1 VRTRAF
7 LLYFERIK
15 PMAIFRAVMD
25 IGTHSCR
32 LIIAEIKDG
41 KDVTH
46 LRQVRVTRIG
56 EGLGQENFHI
66 SRIAKDRTLSA
77 LVEYKAM
84 IGAYPVEKIW
94 LLGTQA
100 LREAENGKEF
110 VVEVKEK
117 TGFDLEII
125 SGRRE
130 AYLSYVGAVSGLQ
143 GTGLQMPLVLDIGAG
158 STELFWEGVTVDGE
172 TCVDGASAPI
182 GALRLLENPLN
193 EEEILEAL
201 KAGWRHVTIP
211 TGVLHQ
217 VQHQAEA
224 QQQMDV
230 QYQAEAQHQ
239 AGCERS
245 LVAVGGTATTLGAI
259 YMKMKIY
266 DPEALL
272 GLRVSRAEVE
282 EVLTI
287 LVELSTPERLALP
300 GMLPGREDVMPWG
313 LRILLGVMT
322 YSGRDEVAICDRD
335 LLYGVLYE

>member
-1 VRTRAF
+1 
-7 LLYFERIK
+7 
-15 PMAIFRAVMD
+15 MD

-46 LRQVRVTRIG
+46 LRQLRVTRIG
-56 EGLGQENFHI
+56 EGLGQGNLHI
-66 SRIAKDRTLSA
+66 SRSAKDRTLSA
-77 LVEYKAM
+77 LVEYKSM

-100 LREAENGKEF
+100 LREADNGKEF
-110 VVEVKEK
+110 VAEVKEK

-130 AYLSYVGAVSGLQ
+130 AYLSYAGAVSGLQ
-143 GTGLQMPLVLDIGAG
+143 RTGLQMPLVLDIGAG
-158 STELFWEGVTVDGE
+158 STELFWEGVTSGGE

-182 GALRLLENPLN
+182 GALRLLENPLDD
-193 EEEILEAL
+193 EGILDAL
-201 KAGWRHVTIP
+201 KVGWRHVTIP

-217 VQHQAEA
+217 VQHQAE
-224 QQQMDV
+224 V
-230 QYQAEAQHQ
+230 QYQVEAQHQ
-239 AGCERS
+239 ADGERP

-259 YMKMKIY
+259 HMKMKIY

-282 EVLTI
+282 DVVAMLDG
-287 LVELSTPERLALP
+287 LSAPERLALP
-300 GMLPGREDVMPWG
+300 GMMPGREDVMPWG

-335 LLYGVLYE
+335 LLYGALYEQR